1 MLSSIA
7 YAMGPSPS
15 GGGGGDAFTSFV
27 PLILMFAVFYFLL
40 IRPQQKRA
48 KELKN
53 MLASLKPG
61 DEVLTSGGI
70 YGRILE
76 TAENH
81 VILDTGEVELK
92 ISRAAVTSVVAQAR
106 VEPIRKSKKGAESKG
121 KNARKP
127 VREAERTV
135 ESDSEDARPDKDAD
149 PAPEVEAP
157 KAETDGEIQPEADE
171 TSNAPEDG
179 KEK

>member
-1 MLSSIA
+1 
-7 YAMGPSPS
+7 
-15 GGGGGDAFTSFV
+15 
-27 PLILMFAVFYFLL
+27 MFAVFYFLL

-81 VILDTGEVELK
+81 VILDAGEVELK
-92 ISRAAVTSVVAQAR
+92 ISRAAVTSVIAQAR
-106 VEPIRKSKKGAESKG
+106 IEPIKKTKKGAESKG
-121 KNARKP
+121 KSARKP
-127 VREAERTV
+127 ARENDRAA
-135 ESDSEDARPDKDAD
+135 ESDAEDLRLNNDAE
-149 PAPEVEAP
+149 PAPEAETS
-157 KAETDGEIQPEADE
+157 KAEAEGENPLKADE
-171 TSNAPEDG
+171 ASSAPGDG
-179 KEK
+179 KDK